1 MWEDFVAAFTG
12 AALTDAVLTA
22 TYISARN
29 SLVLVRAKEMGVGV
43 EQKWIIRSTT
53 LQPLLL
59 LPAGLKLVYV
69 YFR

>member
-12 AALTDAVLTA
+12 AALTGAVLTA
-22 TYISARN
+22 TYISARI
-29 SLVLVRAKEMGVGV
+29 SLVLVRATEMGVGV

-59 LPAGLKLVYV
+59 LPAGLKTVYV
-69 YFR
+69 CFR